1 MATEGTKFQINYK
14 LNDGTLIN
22 LYAATVTELESGLA
36 DLAMNAMNIRATGA
50 ELSGGQA
57 APAPTVAAVAQA
69 FNATP
74 VAAPAPTGGVQEVR
88 DKYGNLWV
96 YNLPEAPECA
106 RGKMV
111 LKHGTAQATG
121 KPYKGWFDPAAGPNW
136 AGPKVPKEQQFH
148 TIWA

>member
-22 LYAATVTELESGLA
+22 LYAASVAELEAVLA
-36 DLAMNAMNIRATGA
+36 DLAMNALNIRATGN
-50 ELSGGQA
+50 ELSGGP
-57 APAPTVAAVAQA
+57 APAPTVAAVAAA

-74 VAAPAPTGGVQEVR
+74 VAASSGGATEVR
-88 DKYGNLWV
+88 DRYGNLWI
-96 YNLPEAPECA
+96 YNSPDAPECA

-121 KPYKGWFDPAAGPNW
+121 KPYKGWFDPAAGPHW
-136 AGPKVPKEQQFH
+136 TGAKIPKEEQAT